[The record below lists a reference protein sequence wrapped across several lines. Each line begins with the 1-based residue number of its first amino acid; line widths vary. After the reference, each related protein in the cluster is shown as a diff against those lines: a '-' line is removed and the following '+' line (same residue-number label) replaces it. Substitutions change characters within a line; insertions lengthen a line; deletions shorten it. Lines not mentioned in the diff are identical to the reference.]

1 MPKTTMSK
9 STQAVQN
16 IDTAALSRI
25 DLFTLLGKKNAF
37 LLD

>member
-1 MPKTTMSK
+1 MPKNTLNK

-25 DLFTLLGKKNAF
+25 DLFTLLGKEIH
-37 LLD
+37 LV